1 MVADTLKQS
10 GGEGG
15 LIVRRVP
22 IAALHQDP
30 ANVNKHPD
38 ANLRHIS
45 DSLKTFGQVEPLV
58 VQKGTGKVIGG
69 NGRLQVLA
77 GQGVTEVDVVE
88 LDIDDTK
95 AAALGIALNR
105 SAKSSEFDDAALAA
119 VLATLPT
126 ELQLGAGFDDS
137 DLRELDATLDKPLVD
152 DEPPAPLPDPVSR
165 RGDIWEMG
173 GHRLMCGDSTDGGDV
188 ALCLN
193 GSKPFLMV
201 TDPPY
206 GVEYDGGEVNEKKR
220 ETLAGDT
227 NADMYEAAFANC
239 PSDVAYAWFAGS
251 KALPVYTASIQNGF
265 VPRVLLIWNKLNA
278 HYAAP
283 SAHYKQRHEPCLYS
297 VRKGRSAKWCGDM
310 TMPTVWDIDQPSKNE
325 YHPTQKPI
333 ECMARPI
340 RNHDAAEVYE
350 PFSGSGTT
358 IIACEQLGRK
368 CYAIEIEP
376 RYVDVGIRRWQ
387 KLTGKSATLD
397 GKPWAEVAAERG
409 VKVDV

>member
-1 MVADTLKQS
+1 MNQT

-15 LIVRRVP
+15 LTVRRVR
-22 IAALHQDP
+22 IDTLHADP
-30 ANVNKHPD
+30 ANVNRHPE

-69 NGRLQVLA
+69 NGRLQVLI

-105 SAKSSEFDDAALAA
+105 SAKSSEFDDGALAA

-126 ELQLGAGFDDS
+126 ELQLGAGFDMS
-137 DLRELDATLDKPLVD
+137 DLRELESSLDKPVVED
-152 DEPPAPLPDPVSR
+152 GPPAPLPEPVSK
-165 RGDIWEMG
+165 RGDIWTLG
-173 GHRLMCGDSTDGGDV
+173 THRLMCGDSTDGGDV
-188 ALCLN
+188 ALCL
-193 GSKPFLMV
+193 GGAKPFLMV

-206 GVEYDGGEVNEKKR
+206 GVEYDGGASNDKKR
-220 ETLAGDT
+220 ETLAGDG
-227 NADMYEAAFANC
+227 DANLYNLALAHAPC
-239 PSDVAYAWFAGS
+239 HVAYAWFAGS
-251 KALPVYTASIQNGF
+251 KAGPVYAAFASNGY
-265 VPRVLLIWNKLNA
+265 VPRAMIVWNKLKP
-278 HYAAP
+278 HYGAA
-283 SAHYKQRHEPCLYS
+283 SADYKQRHEPCVYA
-297 VRKGRSAKWCGDM
+297 VRKPPSRFIGD
-310 TMPTVWDIDQPSKNE
+310 TTEPTVWDIEQPRVNE
-325 YHPTQKPI
+325 HHPTQKPI

-358 IIACEQLGRK
+358 IIACEQLGRR

-376 RYVDVGIRRWQ
+376 RYVDVAVRRWQ
-387 KLTGKSATLD
+387 KLTSKDATLD
-397 GKPWAEVAAERG
+397 GKAWKDVAAERG
-409 VKVDV
+409 VKID

>member
-1 MVADTLKQS
+1 MPVS
-10 GGEGG
+10 
-15 LIVRRVP
+15 
-22 IAALHQDP
+22 ALHQDP

-77 GQGVTEVDVVE
+77 GHGVTEVDVVE

-126 ELQLGAGFDDS
+126 ELQLGAGYDDS
-137 DLRELDATLDKPLVD
+137 DLRELDATLDKPLVE
-152 DEPPAPLPDPVSR
+152 DEPPAPLPEPVSR
-165 RGDIWEMG
+165 RGDVWEMG

-188 ALCLN
+188 SLCLN
-193 GSKPFLMV
+193 GERADMV
-201 TDPPY
+201 LTDPPY
-206 GVEYDGGEVNEKKR
+206 GVEYEGKTEHALKVTNDGAKGLPALLDGAFG
-220 ETLAGDT
+220 LAIKNTKPG
-227 NADMYEAAFANC
+227 AVWY
-239 PSDVAYAWFAGS
+239 V
-251 KALPVYTASIQNGF
+251 
-265 VPRVLLIWNKLNA
+265 
-278 HYAAP
+278 AAP
-283 SAHYKQRHEPCLYS
+283 ARPLHIVFADWLHKAGVWRQTITWVKDSMVLGHSDYHYQHEPIFY
-297 VRKGRSAKWCGDM
+297 GWTPGAKHKEPPDR
-310 TMPTVWDIDQPSKNE
+310 TQTTVWNIPRPKASRE
-325 YHPTQKPI
+325 HPTMKPV
-333 ECMARPI
+333 ELFARAVG
-340 RNHDAAEVYE
+340 NSAEIGWIIYE

-387 KLTGKSATLD
+387 KLTGKAATLD
-397 GKPWAEVAAERG
+397 GKPWADVAAERG